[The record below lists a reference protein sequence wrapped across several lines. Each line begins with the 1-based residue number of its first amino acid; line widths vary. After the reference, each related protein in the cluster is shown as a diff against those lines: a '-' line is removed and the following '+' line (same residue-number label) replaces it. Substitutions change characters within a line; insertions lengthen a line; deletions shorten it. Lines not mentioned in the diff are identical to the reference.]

1 MRINRL
7 APGTIRHQQGA
18 LARCFDWTAGEASGN
33 HGAESTTAPEARD
46 VGVQHAVLL
55 EVRKMSCPG
64 SIAIDMPPTACA
76 IGQPDDVDINEIL
89 FRATQQKY

>member
-1 MRINRL
+1 MFRL
-7 APGTIRHQQGA
+7 
-18 LARCFDWTAGEASGN
+18 DDGEASGN

-55 EVRKMSCPG
+55 EVCKMSCPG
-64 SIAIDMPPTACA
+64 AIAIDMPPTACA